1 MESFHWDQGF
11 LTGITDVDEQHHHL
25 VDVINS
31 FGELIS
37 GREMP
42 CYADVEA
49 LFKELTEY
57 THYHFSEEEVF
68 MEKSGI
74 DSRYLEPH
82 KKAHQH
88 FILEV
93 QRMSASITP
102 QTMDR
107 CENVM
112 KFLIHWLA
120 YHILGTDKSM
130 SRQISLIEAGVSP
143 ADAYDQ
149 EQLNQESSTGPLLS
163 ALTGLFQQVSEH
175 NKELDQLN
183 KTLEQRVEERTR
195 DLENANQKLEVIA
208 LTDALTG
215 LPNRRHALRAFEQLW
230 QESSKSNTPL
240 CCMMIDADYFKQI
253 NDTYGHDAGDEVLRQ
268 LSHTLKHS
276 VRNDDITARLG
287 GDEFLIICPNTDLKG
302 GLLVAEKMRQAV
314 NALRVPAGGD
324 GEWKGSVSVGVSSRT
339 AEMTGPDNLIKEA
352 DNGVYKAKEDGRN
365 CIRTSQQQT

>member
-11 LTGITDVDEQHHHL
+11 LTGIADVDDQHHHL
-25 VDVINS
+25 VDIINS

-37 GREMP
+37 GREEAH
-42 CYADVEA
+42 YTDVEA
-49 LFKELTEY
+49 LFKELTDY

-68 MEKSGI
+68 MDKAGL
-74 DSRYLEPH
+74 DPRYLEPH
-82 KKAHQH
+82 KTAHQH

-93 QRMSASITP
+93 QKMSAAITP

-112 KFLIHWLA
+112 KFLVHWLA
-120 YHILGTDKSM
+120 YHILGIDKSM
-130 SRQISLIEAGVSP
+130 SRQIALIEDGMAP
-143 ADAYDQ
+143 TDAYEQ

-163 ALTGLFQQVSEH
+163 ALTGLFQQVSER
-175 NKELDQLN
+175 NQELQHLN
-183 KTLEQRVEERTR
+183 QTLEQRVEERTR
-195 DLENANQKLEVIA
+195 DLESANHKLEVIA

-230 QESSKSNTPL
+230 QESNKTKSPL

-268 LSHTLKHS
+268 LSLTLKEA

-287 GDEFLIICPNTDLKG
+287 GDEFLVICPNTDLKG

-314 NALRVPAGGD
+314 NALRVPAGAD

-339 AEMTGPDNLIKEA
+339 ADMTGPDSLIKAA
-352 DNGVYKAKEDGRN
+352 DNGVYMAKEDGRN
-365 CIRTSQQQT
+365 CIRTSQKQA